1 SGVATH
7 HYRYDAWGRI
17 RASTGGDEN
26 RRQYTGHYRD
36 AETGLHYFGARYYDD
51 EQGRFLSQDP
61 YPGEVDAPPSLHRYL
76 YANANPLRYIDLQGY
91 KAVPTFTDADIAR
104 YDRAAKAKPV
114 TRNRRKVHPKD
125 VD

>member
-1 SGVATH
+1 YDYGHELLALGIAGAGGSLERGFYFTDALGSVVNIASTSGVATH

-76 YANANPLRYIDLQGY
+76 YANANPLRYID
-91 KAVPTFTDADIAR
+91 
-104 YDRAAKAKPV
+104 
-114 TRNRRKVHPKD
+114 
-125 VD
+125 